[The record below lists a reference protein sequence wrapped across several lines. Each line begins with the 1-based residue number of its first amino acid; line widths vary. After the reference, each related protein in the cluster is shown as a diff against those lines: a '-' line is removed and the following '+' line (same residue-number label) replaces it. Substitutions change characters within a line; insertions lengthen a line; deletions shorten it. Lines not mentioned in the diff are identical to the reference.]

1 MRNKPSVSVSEAT
14 PEMIKA
20 FLGEGWDG
28 KIPDSGM
35 VELPATIRVTP
46 QEYQEHKEEID
57 DSAAMHGAEIV
68 ISEDTSCP
76 CCKAMGQEV
85 MPDGSIRQLPVVRDM
100 PRREPS
106 VQVPKLPTGAVRK
119 QTVHKS
125 RAKRRK

>member
-46 QEYQEHKEEID
+46 QEYEEHKEEID
-57 DSAAMHGAEIV
+57 ESAAMHGAEIV

-85 MPDGSIRQLPVVRDM
+85 MPDGSIRQLPVSTVGNYRD
-100 PRREPS
+100 
-106 VQVPKLPTGAVRK
+106 
-119 QTVHKS
+119 
-125 RAKRRK
+125 RRKVKRKAQRKARKRNGG